1 MTNWQDIAVAVIGA
15 SIVINSVYRIVR
27 NIRKRKGFNPCESCL
42 QTGCRSRDNRTMAA
56 ECDGNSEHERRS

>member
-27 NIRKRKGFNPCESCL
+27 NIRKRK
-42 QTGCRSRDNRTMAA
+42 
-56 ECDGNSEHERRS
+56 